1 VLKTIPRSE
10 FKFMKSI
17 LKNYHEYLTRHNHES
32 MISKVLGIHKVIFY
46 RKKHKMSRKTYFCI
60 MDNVFSTQR
69 KIDIRYDLKGST
81 YGRSTEQ
88 IDRTIAMKDCDFL
101 EKG

>member
-1 VLKTIPRSE
+1 
-10 FKFMKSI
+10 MKSI
-17 LKNYHEYLTRHNHES
+17 LKNYHEYLTSQNHES
-32 MISKVLGIHKVIFY
+32 LISKVLGIHKVIFY

-60 MDNVFSTQR
+60 MDNVFSTQL